1 MGSIGQVEATGG
13 AGSWKLEGCTR
24 YKCEQRL
31 MWGRSSIIA
40 EEFDE
45 DELETCASF
54 LVFEHHCCTARTTT
68 IPTYAPPSLTESSDV
83 GDLFQCA
90 SNPTRLR
97 SQLEGEVCGH
107 VRLTFYDYGYD
118 RLFRVIAKVLS

>member
-1 MGSIGQVEATGG
+1 
-13 AGSWKLEGCTR
+13 
-24 YKCEQRL
+24 
-31 MWGRSSIIA
+31 MWERSSIIA

-83 GDLFQCA
+83 GDLVQCDG
-90 SNPTRLR
+90 NPSRLR
-97 SQLEGEVCGH
+97 NQLEGEACGH
-107 VRLTFYDYGYD
+107 VCLTFCDYGYD
-118 RLFRVIAKVLS
+118 RLLRVIANALS